1 MNSNH
6 WWSSARRSRETS
18 TLIAERDRLV
28 IERDHLASELDVAR
42 REISALTEYAGADTE
57 RKQLARVIQDSMSQQ
72 LTSLVLAVKRG
83 RRELRTGNAPGA
95 AKQFNVL
102 EENLRRAL
110 TETRQL
116 VATGA
121 PAKTIGGL
129 TTALLGLGESVEGA
143 TGISVTVRAQGTAS
157 LDDITEALLLAGAT
171 VALDNV
177 RAHSGATAASVTINT
192 THDGVVLRVADNGRG
207 FDVDPGTRAG
217 DNSSEGATGGL
228 VALRA
233 QLEEA
238 GGSLLVAST
247 LGNGTS
253 VTASLPAD

>member
-1 MNSNH
+1 MDNNH
-6 WWSSARRSRETS
+6 WWNSGRRSRETS

-28 IERDHLASELDVAR
+28 SERDQLASELDVAR
-42 REISALTEYAGADTE
+42 REISALTAYAGADSE

-121 PAKTIGGL
+121 PAGIIGGL
-129 TTALLGLGESVEGA
+129 TTALLALGEQVERES
-143 TGISVTVRAQGTAS
+143 GISVTVRAQGTAS
-157 LDDITEALLLAGAT
+157 LDDTTEMILLAGAT
-171 VALDNV
+171 EALENV
-177 RAHSGATAASVTINT
+177 RVHSGSSAASVTINT

-207 FDVDPGTRAG
+207 FDALT
-217 DNSSEGATGGL
+217 GAAQPTGGF
-228 VALRA
+228 ARLRST
-233 QLEEA
+233 LEEE
-238 GGSLLVAST
+238 GGTLLVVST
-247 LGNGTS
+247 PGNGTS
-253 VTASLPAD
+253 VIASLPAED